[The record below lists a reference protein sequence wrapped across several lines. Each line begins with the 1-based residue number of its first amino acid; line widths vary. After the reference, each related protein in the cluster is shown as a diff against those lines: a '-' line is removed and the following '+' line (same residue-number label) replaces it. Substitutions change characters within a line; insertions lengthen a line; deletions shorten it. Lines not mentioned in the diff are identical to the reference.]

1 MKKIILTLVA
11 LAAVLIPAMADNDRP
26 IPPEQLP
33 EAAKSFIK
41 QTFPEQAIAYAEM
54 ETGIAKTK
62 YEVRLND
69 GTEIDFNGKG
79 EWDKVDCKY
88 KSVPLVLV
96 PEVIA
101 RYVETNYPASLI
113 IKIDKELYGW
123 EIELSNDLELKFAA
137 NGSLLAID
145 D

>member
-1 MKKIILTLVA
+1 MKKWILSLVA
-11 LAAVLIPAMADNDRP
+11 MVAVLVPALADNDRP

-33 EAAKSFIK
+33 EAAKTFIK
-41 QTFPEQAIAYAEM
+41 QTFPEQAIAYAEI
-54 ETGIAKTK
+54 ETGLTKTK

-88 KSVPLVLV
+88 KAVPAVLV
-96 PEVIA
+96 PEPIA
-101 RYVETNYPASLI
+101 LHVEANYPASLI
-113 IKIDKELYGW
+113 VKIDKELYGW